1 MNPSLQKEFN
11 SFEQKKTELLDKLD
25 AHSNSTLSQRP
36 DESSWCVL
44 QVLDHLEKIELA
56 TINYLEKKLS
66 HNAPLKKSGFM
77 TSLKSFALH
86 NALKIPFAKYRAPK
100 RLMGGDE
107 PRNYEEIKESWLATR
122 LKLAEMLEPMSEEL
136 IHAEFFNNPNVGRI
150 KIIQQMSFLNLHF
163 DRHRK
168 QVDKIIS
175 QVDT

>member
-1 MNPSLQKEFN
+1 MNPSLQKEFH
-11 SFEQKKTELLDKLD
+11 SLEDKKNELLAKLD
-25 AHSNSTLSQRP
+25 KHANPVLSQRP

-56 TINYLEKKLS
+56 TISYLEKKLS
-66 HNAPLKKSGFM
+66 HDAPLKKSGFM
-77 TSLKSFALH
+77 TNLKSFALH
-86 NALKIPFAKYRAPK
+86 NALRIPFAKYRAPK

-107 PRNYEEIKESWLATR
+107 PRNYDEIKESWAGTR
-122 LKLAEMLEPMSEEL
+122 QKLEAILEPMSEEL

-150 KIIQQMSFLNLHF
+150 KILQQMSFLNLHF

-175 QVDT
+175 RVDT

>member
-1 MNPSLQKEFN
+1 MLDTLSNPV
-11 SFEQKKTELLDKLD
+11 
-25 AHSNSTLSQRP
+25 LSQRP

-56 TINYLEKKLS
+56 TFSYLEKKLS
-66 HNAPLKKSGFM
+66 HDAPLKKSGFM
-77 TSLKSFALH
+77 TNVKSFALH
-86 NALKIPFAKYRAPK
+86 NALRIPFAKYRAPK
-100 RLMGGDE
+100 RLMGGEE
-107 PRNYEEIKESWLATR
+107 PRSYDEIKESWTTTR
-122 LKLAEMLEPMSEEL
+122 KKLEMILEPMSEEL

-175 QVDT
+175 RVDT